1 MIRSIL
7 CIHFIIIS
15 FSSKQNKCIPI
26 SCEDGMV
33 YSDFECEPLYPF
45 ILQNN
50 YEINLLFQPILN
62 ISYSRRESSIGINLF
77 LIKFAKDNNLYDFIC
92 FCAIYYYPSETLWTQ
107 EDFYFVAI
115 IRLSIDYWHNYKDFI
130 RRLNTAIASLDY
142 VALPGFFVRHVG
154 QSFRTRYIFGTSII
168 EGVEN
173 PMNDDVLEQHSE
185 YVGKKTFKDHACY
198 ERVALESVS
207 VVAVWSICPKLIFDT
222 RDVHIYVSNF
232 SLCFSNSQFCID
244 SLYFRYSHDK
254 SKVEVCFEQYL
265 AKMSKIS
272 FQNSTSEGFNFYS
285 SLVCTTLSSLGCI
298 TSLVSNLIV
307 HKKEIILKKN
317 MIIVSSVLILA
328 NTAYILS
335 QTCRNVV
342 CHILESCSQF
352 SWLTLSIFMLKSC
365 LSICCFGKKKSD
377 DYPSKLVCL
386 NFILS
391 LVLSGLLV
399 FITELLG
406 HNLRLSSFGD
416 SYISRYSTNLSTL
429 TLFTFTVPVVLSSI
443 LSLFV
448 FFFILRKPQKLS
460 YYSSFDLQIVTTF
473 CKMSVTAAYTW
484 LFHYLF
490 QIYQLQVFSS
500 LHFFF
505 MAIMG
510 LVMSFAFGLS
520 SKRNHCNREQD
531 KLDNKTA

>member
-1 MIRSIL
+1 MIRLIL
-7 CIHFIIIS
+7 CIYLIIIS

-33 YSDFECEPLYPF
+33 YSDIECEPLYSF

-62 ISYSRRESSIGINLF
+62 ISYSRRESSIGINHF
-77 LIKFAKDNNLYDFIC
+77 LIKFAKDNNFYDFIC
-92 FCAIYYYPSETLWTQ
+92 FCNIYYYQRETLWTH

-130 RRLNTAIASLDY
+130 QRLNTAIASLDN
-142 VALPGFFVRHVG
+142 VAFPGFLVRHVG
-154 QSFRTRYIFGTSII
+154 QSFQTRYIFGTNII

-173 PMNDDVLEQHSE
+173 PMNDDILEQHSE
-185 YVGKKTFKDHACY
+185 FLGKKTYNNHACY
-198 ERVALESVS
+198 ERVALELES

-232 SLCFSNSQFCID
+232 SLCFSNFQFCID

-265 AKMSKIS
+265 EKMSKIS
-272 FQNSTSEGFNFYS
+272 FKNSTSEGFNFYS

-298 TSLVSNLIV
+298 TSLVSSLII

-352 SWLTLSIFMLKSC
+352 SWLTLAIFMLKSC

-377 DYPSKLVCL
+377 DHPSKLVCL

-406 HNLRLSSFGD
+406 HNLHLGSYGD
-416 SYISRYSTNLSTL
+416 SYISRYSTHLSTL
-429 TLFTFTVPVVLSSI
+429 TLYTFTVPVVLSSI

-448 FFFILRKPQKLS
+448 FFFILRKPQKLL
-460 YYSSFDLQIVTTF
+460 YYSLFDLQIVTTF
-473 CKMSVTAAYTW
+473 CKMSVTTAYTW

-505 MAIMG
+505 MAIVG
-510 LVMSFAFGLS
+510 LFMSFAFGLS
-520 SKRNHCNREQD
+520 SKTNHYNREQA
-531 KLDNKTA
+531 KLENKTV

>member
-1 MIRSIL
+1 MHTSHNHI
-7 CIHFIIIS
+7 F

-33 YSDFECEPLYPF
+33 YSDFKCKPLYSF

-62 ISYSRRESSIGINLF
+62 ISHSRREILIGINLF
-77 LIKFAKDNNLYDFIC
+77 LIKFAKDNNFYDSIC
-92 FCAIYYYPSETLWTQ
+92 FFTIYSYPRTTLWTPKN
-107 EDFYFVAI
+107 FYFVAI
-115 IRLSIDYWHNYKDFI
+115 IKLSIDYWHNSKDLI
-130 RRLNTAIASLDY
+130 QRLNTAIASLDNA
-142 VALPGFFVRHVG
+142 ALPGFIVRHVG
-154 QSFRTRYIFGTSII
+154 QSFRTRYILGANLIK
-168 EGVEN
+168 GVQN

-185 YVGKKTFKDHACY
+185 FVGKRSYKDHACY
-198 ERVALESVS
+198 DSVALELVS
-207 VVAVWSICPKLIFDT
+207 VVAEWSICPKLIFDT

-232 SLCFSNSQFCID
+232 SLCFSNFQFCIN

-265 AKMSKIS
+265 AKMSRIS
-272 FQNSTSEGFNFYS
+272 FRNSTSEGFNFYT
-285 SLVCTTLSSLGCI
+285 SLVCTTLSSIGCI
-298 TSLVSNLIV
+298 TSLVSNLII

-352 SWLTLSIFMLKSC
+352 SWLTLVIFMLKSC

-377 DYPSKLVCL
+377 DHPSKHVCL

-406 HNLRLSSFGD
+406 HKLHLGSYGD
-416 SYISRYSTNLSTL
+416 SYISRYSTNLPTL
-429 TLFTFTVPVVLSSI
+429 TLYTFTVPVVLSSI

-490 QIYQLQVFSS
+490 QIYQLQVFYT

-520 SKRNHCNREQD
+520 SKRSHCNPEQG
-531 KLDNKTA
+531 KLENKKV